1 MKKRTIIISSTLL
14 IFIIIVTIFNS
25 NKTLAKLN
33 SPDSTYQIIIKY
45 KPPFLKGTFKISIY
59 YKEKSSLIKEHLN
72 DTNIFYDGAHLSD
85 GNYHI
90 SWENNIATLTLTGDS
105 ILESKEFIINMLTVP
120 KITEVKKDTSSIML
134 QSNLM

>member
-59 YKEKSSLIKEHLN
+59 YKEKSSLIKEHLT
-72 DTNIFYDGAHLSD
+72 DTNIFMME
-85 GNYHI
+85 HI
-90 SWENNIATLTLTGDS
+90 
-105 ILESKEFIINMLTVP
+105 
-120 KITEVKKDTSSIML
+120 
-134 QSNLM
+134 